1 MVSPFL
7 LLAGAGALAMLLKG
21 GKGSSS
27 GAATTT
33 DQAVLDANERY
44 HPAAEAALVYVRT
57 AMASNDRQVIENAA
71 RAIESYGMPKTAA
84 NLRAWGTMIQGGHG
98 GTVAGDDDDGEVGAS
113 RRRRVLPRPRASVPD
128 WLRFQATIAKL
139 GGDPN
144 QIRATA
150 TAMRRLGY
158 SRAADIHLSLLG
170 E

>member
-1 MVSPFL
+1 MVSPLL
-7 LLAGAGALAMLLKG
+7 LLAGAGALAMFLK
-21 GKGSSS
+21 GKGSGSG

-57 AMASNDRQVIENAA
+57 AMASNDRTVIENAA
-71 RAIESYGMPKTAA
+71 KAIESYGMPRTAA

-98 GTVAGDDDDGEVGAS
+98 GSVAGDDEIGAV
-113 RRRRVLPRPRASVPD
+113 RRRALPRPRASVPD
-128 WLRFQATIAKL
+128 WLKFQATIAKL

-158 SRAADIHLSLLG
+158 SRAADIHLSLIG